1 LGGGGGL
8 QKKLFFTVL
17 LLKYLFPWLLL
28 EVWAFDEHRLGL
40 KPVYRRVWALRG
52 KTPLAW
58 VRPRYRWLYVYG
70 FVRPS
75 TGESEFWLLPTVN
88 AEAFSEV
95 LRHFARLRGSGERK
109 LLLVVLDRAGWHV
122 SGRVE
127 VPEGVG
133 LVFLPP
139 YSPELQ
145 PVERVWPLVDA
156 VVANGRVETEGEL
169 WEKVEAR
176 CAYLQ
181 TQPGLIRSHTLFHWW
196 PGGC

>member
-1 LGGGGGL
+1 
-8 QKKLFFTVL
+8 
-17 LLKYLFPWLLL
+17 
-28 EVWAFDEHRLGL
+28 
-40 KPVYRRVWALRG
+40 VYRRVWEPRG

-58 VRPRYRWLYVYG
+58 VRPRYRWPYVYG

-88 AEAFSEV
+88 AGAFSEV
-95 LRHFARLRGSGERK
+95 LRRFARLRGSGEGK

-145 PVERVWPLVDA
+145 PVERVWPLVNEAVANRYFRDLEEMME
-156 VVANGRVETEGEL
+156 VVAERCRVLAQDPETL
-169 WEKVEAR
+169 R
-176 CAYLQ
+176 
-181 TQPGLIRSHTLFHWW
+181 RHTLFHWW
-196 PGGC
+196 PRMRESA

>member
-1 LGGGGGL
+1 MSKFRGL
-8 QKKLFFTVL
+8 DQF
-17 LLKYLFPWLLL
+17 
-28 EVWAFDEHRLGL
+28 
-40 KPVYRRVWALRG
+40 
-52 KTPLAW
+52 
-58 VRPRYRWLYVYG
+58 YVCT
-70 FVRPS
+70 FVEPE
-75 TGESEFWLLPTVN
+75 TGESLSLLVDGVDTEVMGW
-88 AEAFSEV
+88 V
-95 LRHFARLRGSGERK
+95 LRELRAWLGEGEEAW
-109 LLLVVLDRAGWHV
+109 VVLDRAGWHV

-127 VPEGVG
+127 VPERVG

-156 VVANGRVETEGEL
+156 VVANGRVDTEGEL
-169 WEKVEAR
+169 WEKVEAC

>member
-1 LGGGGGL
+1 
-8 QKKLFFTVL
+8 
-17 LLKYLFPWLLL
+17 
-28 EVWAFDEHRLGL
+28 
-40 KPVYRRVWALRG
+40 
-52 KTPLAW
+52 
-58 VRPRYRWLYVYG
+58 
-70 FVRPS
+70 
-75 TGESEFWLLPTVN
+75 
-88 AEAFSEV
+88 
-95 LRHFARLRGSGERK
+95 
-109 LLLVVLDRAGWHV
+109 VVLDRAGWHV

-127 VPEGVG
+127 VPEGVR

-156 VVANGRVETEGEL
+156 AVANRALSDLEEDLGE
-169 WEKVEAR
+169 VEAR

>member
-1 LGGGGGL
+1 M
-8 QKKLFFTVL
+8 
-17 LLKYLFPWLLL
+17 
-28 EVWAFDEHRLGL
+28 GL

-58 VRPRYRWLYVYG
+58 VRPRYRWPYVYG

-95 LRHFARLRGSGERK
+95 LRRFARLRGSGEGK

-122 SGRVE
+122 S
-127 VPEGVG
+127 
-133 LVFLPP
+133 
-139 YSPELQ
+139 
-145 PVERVWPLVDA
+145 
-156 VVANGRVETEGEL
+156 GRVETEGEL

-181 TQPGLIRSHTLFHWW
+181 TQPGLIRSHNLFHWW

>member
-1 LGGGGGL
+1 LEEGEAF
-8 QKKLFFTVL
+8 KKLFCTVL
-17 LLKYLFPWLLL
+17 LLKCLFPWLQL

-40 KPVYRRVWALRG
+40 KPVYRRVWAPRG

-95 LRHFARLRGSGERK
+95 LRQLCPVAGVWGEEAVAGGPGPGGVARVG
-109 LLLVVLDRAGWHV
+109 AG
-122 SGRVE
+122 G
-127 VPEGVG
+127 GAGGGG

>member
-1 LGGGGGL
+1 MEL
-8 QKKLFFTVL
+8 
-17 LLKYLFPWLLL
+17 
-28 EVWAFDEHRLGL
+28 WAMDEHRLGL
-40 KPVYRRVWALRG
+40 KPVYRRVWA
-52 KTPLAW
+52 PLAW

-88 AEAFSEV
+88 AAVFSEV
-95 LRHFARLRGSGERK
+95 LRQFARLRGSGGRK
-109 LLLVVLDRAGWHV
+109 GLLVVLDRAGWHV
-122 SGRVE
+122 SRRVE

-145 PVERVWPLVDA
+145 PVERVWPLVDG
-156 VVANGRVETEGEL
+156 VVANGRVDSEEEL
-169 WEKVEAR
+169 WERVEAR

-181 TQPGLIRSHTLFHWW
+181 TQPELIRSHTLFHWW

>member
-1 LGGGGGL
+1 LEEGE
-8 QKKLFFTVL
+8 KKLFFTVL

-40 KPVYRRVWALRG
+40 KPVYRRVWAPRG

-75 TGESEFWLLPTVN
+75 TGESEFWLLPAVN

-95 LRHFARLRGSGERK
+95 LRRFARLRGSGERK

-156 VVANGRVETEGEL
+156 AVANGRVETEGEL

>member
-1 LGGGGGL
+1 VGAPGEDAPGLAVPVAVRVRLRAPEHGGERVLAAAHGERRGLLG
-8 QKKLFFTVL
+8 
-17 LLKYLFPWLLL
+17 
-28 EVWAFDEHRLGL
+28 
-40 KPVYRRVWALRG
+40 
-52 KTPLAW
+52 
-58 VRPRYRWLYVYG
+58 
-70 FVRPS
+70 
-75 TGESEFWLLPTVN
+75 
-88 AEAFSEV
+88 V
-95 LRHFARLRGSGERK
+95 LRRFARLRGSGERK

-156 VVANGRVETEGEL
+156 AVANGRVETEGEL

>member
-1 LGGGGGL
+1 MAV
-8 QKKLFFTVL
+8 KSA
-17 LLKYLFPWLLL
+17 P
-28 EVWAFDEHRLGL
+28 
-40 KPVYRRVWALRG
+40 RG
-52 KTPLAW
+52 RTPLAW

-88 AEAFSEV
+88 AAVFSEV
-95 LRHFARLRGSGERK
+95 LRQFARLRGSGGRK
-109 LLLVVLDRAGWHV
+109 GLLVVLDRAGWHV
-122 SGRVE
+122 SRRVE

-145 PVERVWPLVDA
+145 PVERVWPLVDG
-156 VVANGRVETEGEL
+156 VVANGRVDSEEEL
-169 WEKVEAR
+169 WERVEAR

-181 TQPGLIRSHTLFHWW
+181 TQPELIRSHTLFHWW

>member
-1 LGGGGGL
+1 VSKFRGL
-8 QKKLFFTVL
+8 DQ
-17 LLKYLFPWLLL
+17 
-28 EVWAFDEHRLGL
+28 
-40 KPVYRRVWALRG
+40 
-52 KTPLAW
+52 
-58 VRPRYRWLYVYG
+58 
-70 FVRPS
+70 
-75 TGESEFWLLPTVN
+75 
-88 AEAFSEV
+88 EV
-95 LRHFARLRGSGERK
+95 LRRFARLRGSGEGK

-139 YSPELQ
+139 YAPELQ

-156 VVANGRVETEGEL
+156 VVANGRVEMEGEL

-181 TQPGLIRSHTLFHWW
+181 TQPGRVSILILSCLWTYAASTCTGNRGLKSRLSLPAMSLRRHW
-196 PGGC
+196 